1 MNAQGKNH
9 VRLRWLLAGLALVLT
24 SAAGAMAAER
34 VSIATPSRGL
44 FEFPVVVAM
53 RKGFYKDEGFDVDKV
68 QMQPTLGVK
77 ALLTGDVDYLL
88 AWGSALRA
96 AVTGVP
102 IKNVVGIASRPLH
115 VLIARAGIQNPKDLR
130 NKVIGVDSVAGT
142 VDYLARVAVRHFGME
157 PDKDV
162 KIIVTGESPTRL
174 AALRSGAIDATPIDV
189 AFAVKA
195 EDEGFRRMI
204 YLGDLIELPLSGMA
218 VTGVPVKNVVGI
230 ASRPL
235 HVLIARPSI
244 QSPQDLRNRV
254 IGVDSV
260 AGTVDYLSRVA
271 VRHFGMEPDRDVK
284 IIVTGESPTRLAALR
299 SGAID
304 ATPIDVAFAV
314 KAEDEGFRRMIYLGD
329 LIELPLSGMAVTDHK
344 LQTQRDQVRR
354 MVRATVRGTRYFK
367 QNRSETVQMLAD
379 YLHISPSQAA
389 RAYDTSLNSFTD
401 DGMISDKGVNLDVQ
415 LTKERLK
422 MTKEI
427 PLSQLVDWSL
437 VREIK

>member
-1 MNAQGKNH
+1 MSLPTQTNH
-9 VRLRWLLAGLALVLT
+9 RLHRLLISFALLSTIPIGLA
-24 SAAGAMAAER
+24 SAAER

-53 RKGFYKDEGFDVDKV
+53 RKGFYKDEGIDVDKV
-68 QMQPTLGVK
+68 QMQPALGVK
-77 ALLTGDVDYLL
+77 ALISGDVDYLL

-102 IKNVVGIASRPLH
+102 IKNVVGIAGRPLH
-115 VLIARAGIQNPKDLR
+115 VLVARAGIQNPKELR

-142 VDYLARVAVRHFGME
+142 VDYLSRVAVRHFGME

-195 EDEGFRRMI
+195 EDEGFRRM
-204 YLGDLIELPLSGMA
+204 
-218 VTGVPVKNVVGI
+218 V
-230 ASRPL
+230 
-235 HVLIARPSI
+235 
-244 QSPQDLRNRV
+244 
-254 IGVDSV
+254 
-260 AGTVDYLSRVA
+260 
-271 VRHFGMEPDRDVK
+271 
-284 IIVTGESPTRLAALR
+284 
-299 SGAID
+299 
-304 ATPIDVAFAV
+304 
-314 KAEDEGFRRMIYLGD
+314 YLGD

-354 MVRATVRGTRYFK
+354 MVRATVRGTRSFK

-379 YLHISPSQAA
+379 YLRITPAQAA
-389 RAYDTSLNSFTD
+389 KAYDTSLNSFSD
-401 DGMISDKGVNLDVQ
+401 DGMISDKGVLLDVQ

-422 MTKEI
+422 MTKDV

>member
-1 MNAQGKNH
+1 MNLQRDNLF
-9 VRLRWLLAGLALVLT
+9 RLNAWFAGVALLFVCSTEAIH
-24 SAAGAMAAER
+24 AAER

-53 RKGFYKDEGFDVDKV
+53 RKGFYKEEGIDIDKV
-68 QMQPTLGVK
+68 QMQPALGVK

-115 VLIARAGIQNPKDLR
+115 VLIARPGIQSPKDLK
-130 NKVIGVDSVAGT
+130 NK
-142 VDYLARVAVRHFGME
+142 
-157 PDKDV
+157 
-162 KIIVTGESPTRL
+162 
-174 AALRSGAIDATPIDV
+174 
-189 AFAVKA
+189 
-195 EDEGFRRMI
+195 
-204 YLGDLIELPLSGMA
+204 
-218 VTGVPVKNVVGI
+218 
-230 ASRPL
+230 
-235 HVLIARPSI
+235 
-244 QSPQDLRNRV
+244 V

-271 VRHFGMEPDRDVK
+271 VRHFGMEPEKDVK
-284 IIVTGESPTRLAALR
+284 IIVTGESPTRLVALR
-299 SGAID
+299 TGAID

-314 KAEDEGFRRMIYLGD
+314 KAEDEGFKRLVYLGD
-329 LIELPLSGMAVTDHK
+329 LIELPLSGMAVTDQK
-344 LQTQRDQVRR
+344 LHSQRDQVRR
-354 MVRATVRGTRYFK
+354 VVRATVRGTRYFK
-367 QNRSETVQMLAD
+367 QNRNETVQMLAD
-379 YLHISPSQAA
+379 YLRITSTQAA
-389 RAYDTSLNSFTD
+389 KAYDTSLNSFSD

-422 MTKEI
+422 MTKDI